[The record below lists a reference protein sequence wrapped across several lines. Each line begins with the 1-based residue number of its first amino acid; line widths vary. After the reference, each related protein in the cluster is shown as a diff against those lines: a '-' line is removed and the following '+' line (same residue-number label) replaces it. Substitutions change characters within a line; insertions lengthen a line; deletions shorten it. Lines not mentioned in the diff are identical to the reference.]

1 MANENRG
8 TQSYL
13 DILEMDPLV
22 FLNYLEQFKT
32 DVSCD
37 VDSAESMSAA
47 GKKLGDVANTFAF
60 LTSLYSY
67 AGVMKRQ
74 LARDGKTVDYQ
85 DMVDKEEALERTMKA
100 VDLQYK
106 SLSKAITIHIKNN
119 EEMYYTDGVAYKPT
133 PGRKR

>member
-1 MANENRG
+1 MGVKNNTR
-8 TQSYL
+8 SYL
-13 DILEMDPLV
+13 DILAMDPLV

-37 VDSAESMSAA
+37 VDSAESMSEA
-47 GKKLGDVANTFAF
+47 GKKLGIVANTYAF

-74 LARDGKTVDYQ
+74 LSRDGKTTDYQ

-100 VDLQYK
+100 VDMQYK
-106 SLSKAITIHIKNN
+106 ALSKAITVHIENN
-119 EEMYYTDGVAYKPT
+119 KELFYTDGIQAP
-133 PGRKR
+133 RKVGKGY

>member
-8 TQSYL
+8 TRSYL

-67 AGVMKRQ
+67 ASVMKRQ

-100 VDLQYK
+100 VDFQYK
-106 SLSKAITIHIKNN
+106 SLSKAITIHIENN
-119 EEMYYTDGVAYKPT
+119 KELYYTDGVAYRPT
-133 PGRKR
+133 HGKKR